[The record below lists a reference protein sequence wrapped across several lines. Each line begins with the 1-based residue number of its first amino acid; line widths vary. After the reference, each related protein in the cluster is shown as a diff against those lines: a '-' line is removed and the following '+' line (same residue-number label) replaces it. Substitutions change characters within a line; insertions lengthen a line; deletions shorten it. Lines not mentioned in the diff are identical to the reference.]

1 LACCDLRCKT
11 SSGFSTVPK
20 DEAKSSRPP
29 PPPRVVTGMF
39 LDSIVS
45 AKRLFVDP
53 IIKSVRRRLVVQ
65 YFRKQKEEE
74 KDLVAVNEQDSFS
87 F

>member
-1 LACCDLRCKT
+1 
-11 SSGFSTVPK
+11 
-20 DEAKSSRPP
+20 
-29 PPPRVVTGMF
+29 MF